1 MSSRDGPQPPFGA
14 PFGSLEHINVHVRQ
28 AVDSS
33 GELRQAILSVDHAP
47 TEVVLI
53 RQCAE
58 VFKLTYNLRLSGD
71 DVDHLLLTMFDSQ
84 LRVSPSLIGQLVAG
98 HHGRSV
104 RDLLWYSIRQEKRLH
119 PPAPLLAIA
128 GASRPR
134 METEVQRS
142 HTPSNACTSSTSSS
156 QGVLTMVCAP
166 PSSRL
171 TKRRA
176 PGLSWFALVNSAIQM
191 LITFGFGN

>member
-58 VFKLTYNLRLSGD
+58 VFKLIYHLRLSGD
-71 DVDHLLLTMFDSQ
+71 NVDHLLLTMFDSQ

-104 RDLLWYSIRQEKRLH
+104 RDLLWYSIRQGPEIPHSQQRMHQQHIIILG
-119 PPAPLLAIA
+119 LASPQTN
-128 GASRPR
+128 GDG
-134 METEVQRS
+134 VQ
-142 HTPSNACTSSTSSS
+142 TCTHESVSCVFGGVRGSKSGSSS
-156 QGVLTMVCAP
+156 SPVF
-166 PSSRL
+166 PSSWV
-171 TKRRA
+171 
-176 PGLSWFALVNSAIQM
+176 LS
-191 LITFGFGN
+191 